1 MTSAPVT
8 SDGSFSIGD
17 YTSAPLRLDMQVR
30 FTNQSPATVFDVMGD
45 PAKIQN
51 WYVLAKDTVVDEQ
64 TAEDELQFEV
74 DFILFG
80 KVREE
85 VMLWNP
91 PQRYVYRAFGE
102 HFPFKDYVALI
113 EIEETAPNTGILRW
127 QQYFTEIEGE
137 DNQRL
142 HSVILPHLNEVSL
155 QRLATLINGSD
166 VSVVSHL

>member
-1 MTSAPVT
+1 MTSASAT
-8 SDGSFSIGD
+8 SDAPFAIGD

-30 FTNQSPATVFDVMGD
+30 FTNRSPATVFDVMGD
-45 PAKIQN
+45 PAQIQN
-51 WYVLAKDTVVDEQ
+51 WYVLAKDTVVDER
-64 TAEDELQFEV
+64 TAADELQFEV

-113 EIEETAPNTGILRW
+113 EVEETAPNTGILRW
-127 QQYFTEIEGE
+127 QQFFTEIEGE

-142 HSVILPHLNEVSL
+142 LSVILPHLNKVSL
-155 QRLATLINGSD
+155 QRLSTMINGSD

>member
-1 MTSAPVT
+1 MTSAPAT
-8 SDGSFSIGD
+8 SDAPFTIGD

-45 PAKIQN
+45 PAQIQN

-64 TAEDELQFEV
+64 TTEDELQFEV

-80 KVREE
+80 KVREKSCCG
-85 VMLWNP
+85 NP
-91 PQRYVYRAFGE
+91 PQRYVYQGVRRAL
-102 HFPFKDYVALI
+102 PTS
-113 EIEETAPNTGILRW
+113 ETMLPSLRSKRRHPTPAYSGW

-142 HSVILPHLNEVSL
+142 PQSFCAP
-155 QRLATLINGSD
+155 QRGQPAASPL
-166 VSVVSHL
+166 

>member
-1 MTSAPVT
+1 MTSTPATP
-8 SDGSFSIGD
+8 DGPFTIGD

-45 PAKIQN
+45 PAQIQN

-64 TAEDELQFEV
+64 TTEDQLQFEV

-102 HFPFKDYVALI
+102 HFPFRDYVALI
-113 EIEETAPNTGILRW
+113 EVEETAPNTGVLRW

>member
-1 MTSAPVT
+1 
-8 SDGSFSIGD
+8 
-17 YTSAPLRLDMQVR
+17 MQVR

-45 PAKIQN
+45 PAQIQN

-64 TAEDELQFEV
+64 TTEDELQFEV

-113 EIEETAPNTGILRW
+113 EVEETAPNTGVLRW
-127 QQYFTEIEGE
+127 QKYFTEIEGE

>member
-1 MTSAPVT
+1 MTSASAT
-8 SDGSFSIGD
+8 SDAPFAIGD

-30 FTNQSPATVFDVMGD
+30 YTNQSPASVFDVMGD
-45 PAKIQN
+45 PAQIQN

-64 TAEDELQFEV
+64 TSEDELQFEV

-80 KVREE
+80 KVKEE

-102 HFPFKDYVALI
+102 HFPLKDYVALI
-113 EIEETAPNTGILRW
+113 EVEETAPNAGVLRW
-127 QQYFTEIEGE
+127 QQYFTQIEGE

-142 HSVILPHLNEVSL
+142 LSVILPHLNEVSL

>member
-1 MTSAPVT
+1 MTSAPAT
-8 SDGSFSIGD
+8 CDAPFAIGD

-45 PAKIQN
+45 PAQIQN

-64 TAEDELQFEV
+64 TAEDKLQFEV

-113 EIEETAPNTGILRW
+113 EVEETAPNTGILRW
-127 QQYFTEIEGE
+127 QQFFTEIEGE

-142 HSVILPHLNEVSL
+142 LSVILPHLNEVSL
-155 QRLATLINGSD
+155 QRLATMINGSD

>member
-1 MTSAPVT
+1 MTSAPAT
-8 SDGSFSIGD
+8 SDAPFAIGD

-30 FTNQSPATVFDVMGD
+30 FTNRSPATVFEVMGD
-45 PAKIQN
+45 PAQIQN

-91 PQRYVYRAFGE
+91 PQRYVYRAFGDY
-102 HFPFKDYVALI
+102 FPFKDYVALI
-113 EIEETAPNTGILRW
+113 EVEETAPNTGVLRW

>member
-1 MTSAPVT
+1 MTSAPAT
-8 SDGSFSIGD
+8 CDAPFAIGD

-45 PAKIQN
+45 PAQIQN

-64 TAEDELQFEV
+64 TSEDELQFEV

-80 KVREE
+80 KVKEE

-113 EIEETAPNTGILRW
+113 EVEETAPNTGVLRW

>member
-1 MTSAPVT
+1 MTSAPAT
-8 SDGSFSIGD
+8 FDAPFAIGN

-45 PAKIQN
+45 PAQIQN

-64 TAEDELQFEV
+64 TTEDELQFEV

-91 PQRYVYRAFGE
+91 PQRYVYRAFGK

-113 EIEETAPNTGILRW
+113 EIEETAPNTGVLRW

>member
-1 MTSAPVT
+1 MTSAPAT
-8 SDGSFSIGD
+8 YDAPFAIGD

-45 PAKIQN
+45 PAQIQN

-64 TAEDELQFEV
+64 TAEDKLQFEV

-102 HFPFKDYVALI
+102 HFPFAEYVALI
-113 EIEETAPNTGILRW
+113 EVEETAPNTGVLRW
-127 QQYFTEIEGE
+127 QQFFTEIEGE

-142 HSVILPHLNEVSL
+142 LSVILPHLNEVSL
-155 QRLATLINGSD
+155 QRLATMINGSD